1 MKLNIKLSLALIAS
15 AMMAVSCGGS
25 GGGGSESESTETSE
39 STNSTPTPEPQ
50 EEVNLEEKYKDDPI
64 FIRGVELMQ
73 QNDCPS
79 CHMIE
84 RKIVGPSYAD
94 VAAKY
99 ESTEENVELL
109 AGRVIAGNVGV
120 WGEIPMPAHPA
131 LSEDDAKDMVRYVLL
146 LKK

>member
-1 MKLNIKLSLALIAS
+1 MKLNIKLSLAILAS

-25 GGGGSESESTETSE
+25 GGGNSESESTS
-39 STNSTPTPEPQ
+39 STPTPTPEPPK
-50 EEVNLEEKYKDDPI
+50 EVNLEEKYKDDPI
-64 FIRGVELMQ
+64 FVKGVELMQ

-99 ESTEENVELL
+99 ESTEENVDLL

-131 LSEDDAKDMVRYVLL
+131 LSEEDAKDMVRYVLL